1 MDDDESLRIVRKKFR
16 EVKKKTKNAN
26 NSSSNNFKCDIP
38 MDVTSAP
45 LTVKQKALIEKKME
59 EDFLGKFEVRST
71 FDMFIC
77 HVMFTCHL
85 KTSLLNLTQRLI

>member
-16 EVKKKTKNAN
+16 EVKKNTKNAA

-59 EDFLGKFEVRST
+59 EDFLGKFEVRAHL
-71 FDMFIC
+71 IC
-77 HVMFTCHL
+77 SYVMLC
-85 KTSLLNLTQRLI
+85 SLVT